1 MPPFYLTGW
10 SGNFESLTYFG
21 DIMQFTR
28 TLGRALPLVMATA
41 VTSGVAFAADQ
52 SDLENRVEALEK
64 VQITGSY
71 RLNYTVQ
78 DWNERQ
84 EDRGGDFRFNQL
96 NLGVETEKNGV
107 RLSAQYRMYDNS
119 NPSMI
124 HHLYFATD
132 IDDQSEIQVGITK
145 VPFGIQPYES
155 HNDWGDNALFMGFND
170 DYDTG
175 IKYITQRG
183 PLNVQVAYFSNG
195 DTKPTDAER
204 FSADLVSSAGQ
215 ANEEAHQLNFHT
227 SYKVGGSE
235 FGASTQFTGLYNSET
250 KQMGDAWAA
259 AVFLNGKY
267 DALGVQLQAGRYEF
281 NPENPDGVSEDS
293 VQMGAFGATYQVASK
308 ANMYVANFHYD
319 LPFKGGILE
328 LVRVYTDYNLID
340 KDESSFKDSQIH
352 TVGAM
357 FVTGDLYT
365 FVDLTSGKNALF
377 IGDGSRIDANGNV
390 VFDNDGNAQAGYL
403 SSLAEGDSNNDW
415 NTFLNIQFGYYF

>member
-1 MPPFYLTGW
+1 
-10 SGNFESLTYFG
+10 
-21 DIMQFTR
+21 MQFTR
-28 TLGRALPLVMATA
+28 VIGRTLSLVVAVAMA
-41 VTSGVAFAADQ
+41 SSVAYAQ
-52 SDLENRVEALEK
+52 EQGDLESRVDALEK

-132 IDDQSEIQVGITK
+132 IDDQSEVQVGITK

-170 DYDTG
+170 DYDAG

-183 PLNVQVAYFSNG
+183 ALNVQVAYFSNG

-204 FSADLVSSAGQ
+204 FSADLVSTKLNENGTNAATRQ
-215 ANEEAHQLNFHT
+215 ANEEAHQINLHT

-250 KQMGDAWAA
+250 KQMGNAWAA
-259 AVFLNGKY
+259 AFFLNGKY
-267 DALGVQLQAGRYEF
+267 DAVGVQLQAGRYEF
-281 NPENPDGVSEDS
+281 NPENQDGVSEDS
-293 VQMGAFGATYQVASK
+293 IQMGAFGATYQVASK

-319 LPFKGGILE
+319 LPYKGGIVD
-328 LVRVYTDYNLID
+328 LVRVYSDYNLID
-340 KDESSFKDSQIH
+340 KDESSFEDSQIH
-352 TVGAM
+352 TVGMMIA
-357 FVTGDLYT
+357 TGDLYT

-377 IGDGSRIDANGNV
+377 VGGGDYENALAAGDGEDK
-390 VFDNDGNAQAGYL
+390 
-403 SSLAEGDSNNDW
+403 W
-415 NTFLNIQFGYYF
+415 NRFLNIQFGYYF

>member
-1 MPPFYLTGW
+1 
-10 SGNFESLTYFG
+10 
-21 DIMQFTR
+21 MQFTYAVGR
-28 TLGRALPLVMATA
+28 TLPLVIAAAM
-41 VTSGVAFAADQ
+41 TSGVSHAAEQ
-52 SDLENRVEALEK
+52 TDLENRVEALEK

-71 RLNYTVQ
+71 RMNYTVQ

-132 IDDQSEIQVGITK
+132 IDDQSEVQVGITK

-170 DYDTG
+170 DYDAG
-175 IKYITQRG
+175 IKYITQRDA
-183 PLNVQVAYFSNG
+183 LNVQVAYFSNG

-204 FSADLVSSAGQ
+204 FSADVVSSKITDTTADDYTGQ
-215 ANEEAHQLNFHT
+215 FNEEAHQLNVHT

-235 FGASTQFTGLYNSET
+235 FGGSVQLTGLYNSET

-267 DALGVQLQAGRYEF
+267 DALGVQLQAGRYEY
-281 NPENPDGVSEDS
+281 NPENPVGVSEDS
-293 VQMGAFGATYQVASK
+293 IQMGAFGATYQVAAK

-319 LPFKGGILE
+319 LPYKGGIVD
-328 LVRVYTDYNLID
+328 LVRVYSDYNLID
-340 KDESSFKDSQIH
+340 KDESRFKDSHIH
-352 TVGAM
+352 TVGMMIA
-357 FVTGDLYT
+357 TGDLYT
-365 FVDLTSGKNALF
+365 FVDITSGKNALF
-377 IGDGSRIDANGNV
+377 VGEGDYVNALAAGDGID
-390 VFDNDGNAQAGYL
+390 
-403 SSLAEGDSNNDW
+403 EW
-415 NTFLNIQFGYYF
+415 KRFLNIQFGYYF

>member
-1 MPPFYLTGW
+1 MRQFYLTGW
-10 SGNFESLTYFG
+10 SSNVDSHINFGE
-21 DIMQFTR
+21 IMQFSR
-28 TLGRALPLVMATA
+28 TLGRALPLVIATA
-41 VTSGVAFAADQ
+41 VTPAVYAA
-52 SDLENRVEALEK
+52 SELEDRVEALEK

-84 EDRGGDFRFNQL
+84 EDRGGDFRFNQI
-96 NLGVETEKNGV
+96 NLGAETEKNGV
-107 RLSAQYRMYDNS
+107 RLSSQYRWYDGL
-119 NPSMI
+119 SMV
-124 HHLYFATD
+124 HHIYFATD
-132 IDDQSEIQVGITK
+132 IGDQSEIQVGLTK

-155 HNDWGDNALFMGFND
+155 NNDWGDNALFMGFND
-170 DYDTG
+170 DYDAG
-175 IKYITQRG
+175 IKYITQRDA
-183 PLNVQVAYFSNG
+183 LNLQVAYFSNG
-195 DTKPTDAER
+195 DKSPTNAER

-215 ANEEAHQLNFHT
+215 ANEEAHQLNLHAA
-227 SYKVGGSE
+227 YKVGGSE

-267 DALGVQLQAGRYEF
+267 DALGVQLQAGRYEY

-293 VQMGAFGATYQVASK
+293 IQMGAFNATYQVASK

-328 LVRVYTDYNLID
+328 LVRVYSDYNLID

-377 IGDGSRIDANGNV
+377 VGGGDYENALAAGDGEDK
-390 VFDNDGNAQAGYL
+390 
-403 SSLAEGDSNNDW
+403 W
-415 NTFLNIQFGYYF
+415 NRFLNIQFGYYF

>member
-1 MPPFYLTGW
+1 
-10 SGNFESLTYFG
+10 
-21 DIMQFTR
+21 MQFTHA
-28 TLGRALPLVMATA
+28 LGRTLPLVIAAAM
-41 VTSGVAFAADQ
+41 TSGVSYAADQ
-52 SDLENRVEALEK
+52 TDLENRVEALEK

-71 RLNYTVQ
+71 RMNYTVQ

-132 IDDQSEIQVGITK
+132 IDDQSEVQVGITK

-170 DYDTG
+170 DYDAG
-175 IKYITQRG
+175 IKYITQRDA
-183 PLNVQVAYFSNG
+183 LNVQVAYFSNG

-204 FSADLVSSAGQ
+204 FSADVVSSKVTDPSESNYTGQ
-215 ANEEAHQLNFHT
+215 FNEEAHQLNVHT

-235 FGASTQFTGLYNSET
+235 FGGSVQLTGLYNSET

-267 DALGVQLQAGRYEF
+267 DALGVQLQAGRYEY
-281 NPENPDGVSEDS
+281 NPENPAGVSEDS
-293 VQMGAFGATYQVASK
+293 IQMGAFGATYQVAAK

-319 LPFKGGILE
+319 LPYKGGIVD
-328 LVRVYTDYNLID
+328 LVRVYSDYNLID

-352 TVGAM
+352 TVGMMIA
-357 FVTGDLYT
+357 TGDLYT

-377 IGDGSRIDANGNV
+377 VGGGDYQNALAAGDGEDK
-390 VFDNDGNAQAGYL
+390 
-403 SSLAEGDSNNDW
+403 W
-415 NTFLNIQFGYYF
+415 NRFLNIQFGYYF

>member
-1 MPPFYLTGW
+1 
-10 SGNFESLTYFG
+10 
-21 DIMQFTR
+21 MQFTR
-28 TLGRALPLVMATA
+28 VIGRTLSLIMAIA
-41 VTSGVAFAADQ
+41 MASSVAYAQ
-52 SDLENRVEALEK
+52 EQGDLEGRVDALEK

-71 RLNYTVQ
+71 RMNYTVQ

-132 IDDQSEIQVGITK
+132 IDDQSEVQVGITK

-170 DYDTG
+170 DYDAG

-183 PLNVQVAYFSNG
+183 ALNVQVAYFSNG

-204 FSADLVSSAGQ
+204 FSADLVSTKLNENGTNAATRQ
-215 ANEEAHQLNFHT
+215 ANEEAHQINLHT

-250 KQMGDAWAA
+250 KQMGNAWAA
-259 AVFLNGKY
+259 AFFLNGKY
-267 DALGVQLQAGRYEF
+267 DAVGVQLQAGRYEY

-293 VQMGAFGATYQVASK
+293 IQMGAFGATYQVASK

-319 LPFKGGILE
+319 LPYKGGIVD
-328 LVRVYTDYNLID
+328 LVRVYSDYNLID
-340 KDESSFKDSQIH
+340 KDESSFEDSQIH
-352 TVGAM
+352 TVGMMIA
-357 FVTGDLYT
+357 TGDLYT
-365 FVDLTSGKNALF
+365 FVDITSGKNALF
-377 IGDGSRIDANGNV
+377 VGGGDYENALAAGDGEDK
-390 VFDNDGNAQAGYL
+390 
-403 SSLAEGDSNNDW
+403 W
-415 NTFLNIQFGYYF
+415 NRFLNIQFGYYF